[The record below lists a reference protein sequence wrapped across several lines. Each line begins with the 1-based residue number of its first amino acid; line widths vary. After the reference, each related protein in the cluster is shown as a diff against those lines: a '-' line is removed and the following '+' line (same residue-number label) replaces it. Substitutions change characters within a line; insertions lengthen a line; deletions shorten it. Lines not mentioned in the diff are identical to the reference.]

1 MLLVLLDKLELLL
14 SVDIFLDQLAVEEN
28 YDTSDVIDVV
38 LSVLAHRDI

>member
-1 MLLVLLDKLELLL
+1 MLLVLFDKLELLL

-28 YDTSDVIDVV
+28 YDTGDVIDVV